1 MIADIQHSLFTV
13 DLPLLE
19 KVFRTILVYL
29 AIVALLRMFGK
40 RDLAQLNSFDLVVLL
55 LLSNVV
61 QNAIIGPDNSVLG
74 GVLGAAVLLG
84 FNAIVV
90 RAVRRNERADQLFE
104 GKPTQLVANGEVVD
118 DVLHRL
124 ALRRGDLLVAVR
136 KQGAAKLGDVER
148 ATLYPGGA
156 IVVELKDGARS
167 ATETDVRRLEAKL
180 DRLLGAAGSGAE
192 AGA

>member
-1 MIADIQHSLFTV
+1 MISSIQQHLTTL

-19 KVFRTILVYL
+19 KVIRTILVYL
-29 AIVALLRMFGK
+29 AIVALLRVFGK

-90 RAVRRNERADQLFE
+90 RAVRRNKRADELFE
-104 GKPTQLVANGEVVD
+104 GKPTQLVADGEVVD

-124 ALRRGDLLVAVR
+124 ALRKGDLLVAVR
-136 KQGAAKLGDVER
+136 KQGAARLSDVER

-156 IVVELKDGARS
+156 IVVELKRGALS
-167 ATETDVRRLEAKL
+167 ATEADVVRIEAKL
-180 DRLLGAAGSGAE
+180 DRLLEVGRGGA
-192 AGA
+192 